1 MQTFRILVTDVVDPQ
16 GVDLLRAEP
25 SFIVDERPT
34 RPWKDLVGE
43 IGEYDAFVGRSA
55 TRLPAE
61 LLRAA
66 TRLRVIGR
74 AGVGTDNIDL
84 PEATALGIAVIN
96 APSGNTIAVAE
107 LFFGQVLSF
116 LRHLPRAYNS
126 MRAGRWD
133 RGDLTGTELSGRT
146 IGIVGLGRIGGEIAV
161 RAHAFGMQ
169 VAAYDPYVQDERFES
184 LRADRAATLEALLER
199 ADIVTVHTPLTDET
213 RGMIDAAALAHLR
226 PGGIVANFA
235 RGGIIEEAALVE
247 ALRSGHL
254 AGALLD
260 VYTKEPLAAD
270 SPLRSIDNLL
280 LTPHLGAS
288 TAEGQRNVA
297 VDVCVAVREALL
309 DGELSGAVNLAGVE
323 RGRWRDL
330 RGALTLARQSAA
342 IGRALLASRG
352 AKAIDQISVH
362 VGRQFAGAEG
372 LVAASAAA
380 GALTAVMDEGRVN
393 LINARTRAAERG
405 IALATVPLAS
415 ADDTS
420 AIRLI
425 LGGGGQQFT
434 IGGIALPGAAPRIT
448 RIGEFKVDVAPRHT
462 LVVLSNADV
471 PGVIGNVGT
480 VLGDAKLNIAEYHQA
495 RKAPGGEALAAI
507 TVDGA
512 VAPLVCRRLTE
523 IPGVRSATVIELDRD
538 GDGDD
543 QSWS

>member
-1 MQTFRILVTDVVDPQ
+1 VQ
-16 GVDLLRAEP
+16 
-25 SFIVDERPT
+25 
-34 RPWKDLVGE
+34 
-43 IGEYDAFVGRSA
+43 
-55 TRLPAE
+55 PAE
-61 LLRAA
+61 
-66 TRLRVIGR
+66 
-74 AGVGTDNIDL
+74 
-84 PEATALGIAVIN
+84 
-96 APSGNTIAVAE
+96 
-107 LFFGQVLSF
+107 
-116 LRHLPRAYNS
+116 
-126 MRAGRWD
+126 
-133 RGDLTGTELSGRT
+133 
-146 IGIVGLGRIGGEIAV
+146 
-161 RAHAFGMQ
+161 
-169 VAAYDPYVQDERFES
+169 
-184 LRADRAATLEALLER
+184 TLEALMQG

-226 PGGIVANFA
+226 AGGIVANFA
-235 RGGIIEEAALVE
+235 RGGIIDETALVD
-247 ALRSGHL
+247 ALKSGHL

-260 VYTKEPLAAD
+260 VYSKEPLAAD
-270 SPLRSIDNLL
+270 SPLRSIENLL

-352 AKAIDQISVH
+352 ARALEVLTVH

-372 LVAASAAA
+372 LIAASAAA

-393 LINARTRAAERG
+393 LINARARAAERG

-415 ADDTS
+415 SDDVN
-420 AIRLI
+420 AIRLT
-425 LGGGGQQFT
+425 LGGGGQQLT
-434 IGGIALPGAAPRIT
+434 IGGIALAGAAPRIT
-448 RIGEFKVDVAPRHT
+448 RIGEFKVDVAPRRT
-462 LVVLSNADV
+462 LVVLTNDDV

-495 RKAPGGEALAAI
+495 RRARGGEALAAI

-512 VAPLVCRRLTE
+512 VPTTVCRRLTD
-523 IPGVRSATVIELDRD
+523 IPGVRSATVVELDD
-538 GDGDD
+538 EGDD